1 MSLPRETNWQFVFSS
16 FICYQ
21 MCERNILKVNEP
33 ILMSIGT
40 SGPVG
45 NDTKYQLQGSR
56 KPVIFLGLAEAPF
69 LMPLGQ
75 VGFLD

>member
-1 MSLPRETNWQFVFSS
+1 
-16 FICYQ
+16 
-21 MCERNILKVNEP
+21 
-33 ILMSIGT
+33 MSIGT

-75 VGFLD
+75 VGILD